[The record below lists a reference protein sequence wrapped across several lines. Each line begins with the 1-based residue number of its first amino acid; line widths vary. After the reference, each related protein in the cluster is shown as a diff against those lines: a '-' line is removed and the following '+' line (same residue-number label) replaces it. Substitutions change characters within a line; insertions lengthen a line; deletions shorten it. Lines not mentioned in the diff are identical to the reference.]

1 MDIKKA
7 LHTIQTM
14 IPIEVFK
21 QFCQVLSCINA
32 PISDML
38 ITSILSICT
47 KKEKGFTYRMKTSDN
62 INTITP
68 IREALDLLEGWIIT
82 ATVTTTAPRVEWR
95 VTAIEKE
102 ESKND
107 D

>member
-7 LHTIQTM
+7 LHTLQTM

-47 KKEKGFTYRMKTSDN
+47 KKEKGVHPVLRILLLTLNLNTMK
-62 INTITP
+62 NTVQRYGFLTEQQIF
-68 IREALDLLEGWIIT
+68 
-82 ATVTTTAPRVEWR
+82 RVQKG
-95 VTAIEKE
+95 VL
-102 ESKND
+102 
-107 D
+107 